1 MTSVVTPAQQ
11 NQTLAAKAT
20 LGVVLASETALFGTL
35 VMSYLLLRTG
45 QAGWPYMHPS
55 ISRLALP
62 ALNTS
67 VLLVSAAMAWR
78 SDKAIQGGK
87 TEQLKT
93 GLALACVMGL
103 LFIAGQT
110 LEFTRSGMR
119 PDDPAFG
126 GVFFALMG
134 FHALHVLAGMVVL
147 GLNLLRAQLGDF
159 DQDRHLAVEMGTWFW
174 YYVTGVWL
182 VLFAVLY
189 LI

>member
-1 MTSVVTPAQQ
+1 MTSMAKPAQQ
-11 NQTLAAKAT
+11 RQALAAKAT
-20 LGVVLASETALFGTL
+20 LGVVLASETALFATL

-62 ALNTS
+62 AFNTGL
-67 VLLVSAAMAWR
+67 LLVSAVMAWR
-78 SDKAIQGGK
+78 SDRAIQGGK
-87 TEQLKT
+87 ADQLKT
-93 GLALACVMGL
+93 GLALACLLGL

-134 FHALHVLAGMVVL
+134 FHGLHVVAGTVVL

-159 DQDRHLAVEMGTWFW
+159 DQDRHTAVDMGTWFW
-174 YYVTGVWL
+174 YYVTAVWL

>member
-1 MTSVVTPAQQ
+1 MTSLTASAQQ
-11 NQTLAAKAT
+11 NKTLAAKVT
-20 LGVVLASETALFGTL
+20 FSMVLASETALFATL

-55 ISRLALP
+55 VSRLVVP
-62 ALNTS
+62 ALNTT
-67 VLLVSAAMAWR
+67 VLLVSAAVAWR
-78 SDKAIQGGK
+78 SSLAIQRGEAGR
-87 TEQLKT
+87 LKA
-93 GLALACVMGL
+93 GLALACTLGI
-103 LFIAGQT
+103 LFIAGQIF
-110 LEFTRSGMR
+110 EFTRSGMR

-134 FHALHVLAGMVVL
+134 FHAVHVLAGVVVL

-159 DQDRHLAVEMGTWFW
+159 DQEKHVAVDVGTWFW

-182 VLFAVLY
+182 VLFTVLY